1 MLPGTPARVADDDLA
16 FAAADSTG
24 GAAANGAES
33 APLRR
38 MPTAFQGLDSPDSPK
53 KGEKKQFSGL
63 EGLPEGVD
71 HSTPDIGVAW
81 QWFQRVDEDNSGIL
95 DKEEVAVLMKH
106 LGMEMS
112 KRRVNRAY
120 NEMCSMTPFGGREG
134 VAFEDFASWC
144 DASGAPARCAWISD
158 SRALC
163 AGGRGTRRYSDGKWG
178 ARSRSCSSR
187 PTPTSPGSFRRRSSR
202 S

>member
-16 FAAADSTG
+16 FAAADGTG

-144 DASGAPARCAWISD
+144 DASGDPARCAWISD
-158 SRALC
+158 SRAPC
-163 AGGRGTRRYSDGKWG
+163 AGGRATRRYSDGKWG
-178 ARSRSCSSR
+178 ARSKSCSSR